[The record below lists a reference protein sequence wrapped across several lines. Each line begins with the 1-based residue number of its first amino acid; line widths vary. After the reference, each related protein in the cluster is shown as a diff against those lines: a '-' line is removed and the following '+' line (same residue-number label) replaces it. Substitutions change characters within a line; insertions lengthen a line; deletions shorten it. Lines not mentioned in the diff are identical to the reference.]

1 MYIFVASILIVKQN
15 EEKPWNCIVHS
26 DLWQG
31 KVMVM
36 EIQWQSHAS
45 LYELVLSEK
54 PPEIFLILGKNRA
67 H

>member
-1 MYIFVASILIVKQN
+1 MYTFVASVLIVKQN

-36 EIQWQSHAS
+36 EIQ
-45 LYELVLSEK
+45 
-54 PPEIFLILGKNRA
+54 
-67 H
+67 